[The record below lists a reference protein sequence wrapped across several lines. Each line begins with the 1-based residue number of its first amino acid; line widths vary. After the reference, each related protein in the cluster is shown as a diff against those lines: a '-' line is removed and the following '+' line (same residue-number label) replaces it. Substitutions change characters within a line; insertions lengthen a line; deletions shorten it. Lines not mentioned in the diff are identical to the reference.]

1 MAYTTPSTWSG
12 TTVVTAAQLN
22 AQLRDNMDF
31 VATNMRYF
39 GGVLIAAG
47 TVAGTTTYSFT
58 SIPAT
63 YKHLMLRAYDLY
75 GTTNSYLQ
83 IQFNGDSGAN
93 YTYMAGGANSGGV
106 SADYG
111 ANNATGVRL
120 INGDALRGTV
130 TQPSALEIKI
140 FDYAG
145 TIVKQLVG
153 TGMSGSSY
161 MMAIGGSWNSTA
173 GTATIGTVTVSS
185 GAGNW
190 NGKLLLFGFDG

>member
-39 GGVLIAAG
+39 GGVLIASG

-58 SIPAT
+58 TIPTT
-63 YKHLMLRAYDLY
+63 YKHLMLRGYDLY
-75 GTTNSYLQ
+75 GTTNSYL
-83 IQFNGDSGAN
+83 IMQFNGDTGANYNYMNGGGNVSGAN
-93 YTYMAGGANSGGV
+93 WA
-106 SADYG
+106 YG
-111 ANNATGVRL
+111 ATGATGMRFL
-120 INGDALRGTV
+120 NGDALRGTV
-130 TQPSALEIKI
+130 TMPNTFEIKI

-145 TIVKQLVG
+145 TYNKVIMGVG
-153 TGMSGSSY
+153 AAAAVYSGS
-161 MMAIGGSWNSTA
+161 IGGNYTVGST
-173 GTATIGTVTVSS
+173 TIGTITILS

-190 NGKLLLFGFDG
+190 NGNLLLFGFDG